1 MADPISADN
10 ASDINA
16 QYAAHTRAG
25 RLGKADPKA
34 RFSYQPKDAPGASG
48 LASAVPPAFQ
58 APVQAAARAASAV
71 RSAAAA
77 AAPKSVDEDDEDDP
91 YGEDGAEGG
100 AAAEPDEDE
109 ATALKRRTLLAAK
122 IMDYYVSGFTGC
134 Q

>member
-10 ASDINA
+10 TAEISQA
-16 QYAAHTRAG
+16 YAAHTRAG

-34 RFSYQPKDAPGASG
+34 RFDYQPKGVPGASG

-58 APVQAAARAASAV
+58 APVQAATRVASAV
-71 RSAAAA
+71 RSAAS
-77 AAPKSVDEDDEDDP
+77 AAPRSAQSDDEDDP
-91 YGEDGAEGG
+91 YDEDGAAAGG